1 MEELILAD
9 RPTLDTAVL
18 EMTCGKGGYVR
29 AIARDLGK
37 KLGCYGHVAYL
48 RRVWSG
54 PFDLEHAVTLEQI
67 EPFAKTLEIDQFL
80 QPLEVGLTDLP
91 QGTTNAEGA
100 AKLRNGNPA
109 ICFTKAEYGDEIW
122 VSYEGKAQAIGHY
135 KSGEIHPARVIL
147 QSKD

>member
-1 MEELILAD
+1 M
-9 RPTLDTAVL
+9 
-18 EMTCGKGGYVR
+18 
-29 AIARDLGK
+29 
-37 KLGCYGHVAYL
+37 
-48 RRVWSG
+48 
-54 PFDLEHAVTLEQI
+54 
-67 EPFAKTLEIDQFL
+67 
-80 QPLEVGLTDLP
+80 GLTDLP

-109 ICFTKAEYGDEIW
+109 ICFTKAGYGDEIW